1 MLFQL
6 LALEFFFVGKLRLLL
21 NIVVVVVVV
30 VGIGDLAEELA
41 IPGMNLQ
48 RAGEED
54 KKEEERKVFER
65 GSHEIR

>member
-1 MLFQL
+1 MLLLFQL

-21 NIVVVVVVV
+21 NIVVVV

-54 KKEEERKVFER
+54 KKEERKVFQR

>member
-21 NIVVVVVVV
+21 NIVVVVV
-30 VGIGDLAEELA
+30 GIGDLAEELA

-48 RAGEED
+48 RAEEED